1 MIRSLN
7 YIARYTQSLSHGYLS
22 VRLNRIYIMYTE
34 NIFSLGGARKKEKE
48 YVFLLSIFL
57 IIKITEDLS
66 KNKKKNYTLIRTCS
80 FSSHF
85 NNAPI
90 LSKNKF
96 DLSNNLMIMCYMAI
110 SALQFYIY
118 ILISVLLFYKKYS
131 DW

>member
-66 KNKKKNYTLIRTCS
+66 KKKK
-80 FSSHF
+80 
-85 NNAPI
+85 
-90 LSKNKF
+90 
-96 DLSNNLMIMCYMAI
+96 
-110 SALQFYIY
+110 
-118 ILISVLLFYKKYS
+118 KKKTVH
-131 DW
+131 